1 MIIKGWTVRGV
12 VEEEG
17 GKLEE
22 KDFTAEFS
30 SDEFVSLVMKRK
42 FEQIQDRA
50 SNVKKVEK
58 KLGEFRDE
66 LRNEKEDASKIEP
79 KDLDKTT

>member
-1 MIIKGWTVRGV
+1 MIIKGWIVRGV

-22 KDFTAEFS
+22 KDFTKDFA

-42 FEQIQDRA
+42 FEQLQEKDQEKMMKA
-50 SNVKKVEK
+50 KKVEK
-58 KLGEFRDE
+58 KIEEVSR
-66 LRNEKEDASKIEP
+66 IEP
-79 KDLDKTT
+79 KDANTDKTA

>member
-1 MIIKGWTVRGV
+1 MIIKGWIVRGV

-22 KDFTAEFS
+22 KDFTKEFA

-42 FEQIQDRA
+42 FEQIQER
-50 SNVKKVEK
+50 VMKIEKVED
-58 KLGEFRDE
+58 KLREVGKMIEE
-66 LRNEKEDASKIEP
+66 VSKIEP
-79 KDLDKTT
+79 NKDVEETK

>member
-1 MIIKGWTVRGV
+1 MEIKGWAIRGV

-22 KDFTAEFS
+22 RDFTAEFS

-42 FEQIQDRA
+42 FEQIQERA
-50 SNVKKVEK
+50 MKAEK
-58 KLGEFRDE
+58 SKGI
-66 LRNEKEDASKIEP
+66 SKIEP
-79 KDLDKTT
+79 DQVA